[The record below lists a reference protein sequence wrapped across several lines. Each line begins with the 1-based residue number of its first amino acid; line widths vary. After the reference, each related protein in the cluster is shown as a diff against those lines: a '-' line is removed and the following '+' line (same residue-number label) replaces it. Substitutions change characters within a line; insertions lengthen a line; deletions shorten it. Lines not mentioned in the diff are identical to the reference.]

1 MAAVSC
7 LPPVP
12 PEAGSLLKADLSRT
26 RPELPS
32 LGHEEGEERFPL
44 VRGQRGGGDS
54 TGKDPEAGKHKDYLG
69 IREEV

>member
-1 MAAVSC
+1 MSS

-12 PEAGSLLKADLSRT
+12 PAAGSFLKVDLSRT
-26 RPELPS
+26 HPELPR

-44 VRGQRGGGDS
+44 VRGQRGAGDS
-54 TGKDPEAGKHKDYLG
+54 RGKGPEAGKHKDYLG